1 MNTGHYVK
9 RELSRGKLA
18 AQSRFR
24 NERPVTRD
32 QRMRFVNNRWRE
44 YYERLFGH
52 ADGIAG
58 QAVPS
63 QVGVAWRT
71 AMVAARVSRSFTV
84 SVGTWCGALARLHR
98 ICIPPPLPARDA
110 VRRLGRRRQHAPD
123 VR

>member
-9 RELSRGKLA
+9 RELPRGKLA
-18 AQSRFR
+18 AQRRFR

-32 QRMRFVNNRWRE
+32 QRMRFVNNRWLRE
-44 YYERLFGH
+44 YYEQLFGH

-71 AMVAARVSRSFTV
+71 AMVAARVSCSFTV
-84 SVGTWCGALARLHR
+84 SASELGAAL
-98 ICIPPPLPARDA
+98 
-110 VRRLGRRRQHAPD
+110 
-123 VR
+123 